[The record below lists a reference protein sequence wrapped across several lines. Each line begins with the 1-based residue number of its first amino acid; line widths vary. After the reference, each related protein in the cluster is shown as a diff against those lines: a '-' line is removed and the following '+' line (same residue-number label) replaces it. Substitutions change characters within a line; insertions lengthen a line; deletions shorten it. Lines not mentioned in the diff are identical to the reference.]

1 MPLTSH
7 KIIGIALCCAFPV
20 GWIWPEFKCLINQ
33 GVTVSY
39 VPSPTDAPAPLPML
53 SGSHAV
59 SLTRSEFAAVRAYVQ
74 GMPAALVVGR
84 YLADDGDDDDAG
96 ESALRTLLG
105 LRDRMVQLAHL
116 HGRADLG
123 ELLVAGPGRSNR
135 GMDRRVDALAELER
149 LGTAAPRA
157 EHGVELW
164 FGPSLA
170 RRLRK
175 ANIVTIKA
183 LIALTNARGTGWWR
197 RVPRIGALA
206 GQAIN
211 RWLAEHRDLVR
222 TSQGQPMLAA
232 HVGDRAPLA
241 RGALTPDMPRLLPL
255 ELLAGDAGASPA
267 CPFASGVDVVRKWLH
282 ASAPPAGATY
292 AAYRKEA
299 ERLLLW
305 SVVERRKGL
314 AALDGQ
320 DRQAYLAFLADPQPA
335 ARWCGPRASR
345 QVGAWRPFTGPL
357 GDASLRHSMRV
368 LGALWAWMA
377 RNGYASAA
385 RWLPAGGPATG
396 TGTDIGMT
404 RAAGDVAS
412 GLDPGSA
419 AGEGIVDD
427 MALVRFTAWLENE
440 CVQPDGRRYRAAA
453 AAVALLREC
462 RPRFAGLVALRWKD
476 LRILDRVPATK
487 ADEALDGD
495 RLALSDTALAALRR
509 HWQDRALDLDMPA
522 MADVPLLGPPVA
534 PPTRRAQ
541 RKLASMT
548 HPPYSVRGLH
558 ALLSAVIT
566 RYRRLD
572 ASFPACTPRDLVREA
587 RRCRT
592 ALASAEE
599 VGTEKESP

>member
-1 MPLTSH
+1 M
-7 KIIGIALCCAFPV
+7 
-20 GWIWPEFKCLINQ
+20 
-33 GVTVSY
+33 
-39 VPSPTDAPAPLPML
+39 PSPTDHPAPPTML
-53 SGSHAV
+53 SASHSV

-74 GMPAALVVGR
+74 GMPAAMVVGR
-84 YLADDGDDDDAG
+84 YLAEDGDDDDAG

-116 HGRADLG
+116 HGRADLA

-149 LGTAAPRA
+149 LGMAAPRA

-170 RRLRK
+170 RRLRN
-175 ANIVTIKA
+175 AEIVTLKS
-183 LIALTNARGTGWWR
+183 LIALANLRGTGWWR

-211 RWLAEHRDLVR
+211 RWLAEHRALVR

-232 HVGDRAPLA
+232 HVGNRTPLE
-241 RGALTPDMPRLLPL
+241 RGALAPDMPSLLPL
-255 ELLAGDAGASPA
+255 ELLASDAGASPA
-267 CPFASGVDVVRKWLH
+267 CPFARGVEVVRKWLH

-305 SVVERRKGL
+305 SAIERRKGL
-314 AALDGQ
+314 AALDEQ

-335 ARWCGPRASR
+335 ARWCGPRAPR

-377 RNGYASAA
+377 RNGYESAA
-385 RWLPAGGPATG
+385 RWLPIGVPARG
-396 TGTDIGMT
+396 AAADIRMLP
-404 RAAGDVAS
+404 AAGNVVS
-412 GLDPGSA
+412 GPDPGSID
-419 AGEGIVDD
+419 GEEIVDD
-427 MALVRFTAWLENE
+427 MALVRFAAWLENE
-440 CVQPDGRRYRAAA
+440 SSQPDGARYRAAVA
-453 AAVALLREC
+453 AIALLREC
-462 RPRFAGLVALRWKD
+462 RPRFAGLVALRWQD
-476 LRILDRVPATK
+476 LRVLDRVPEAK
-487 ADEALDGD
+487 AEEAPDD
-495 RLALSDTALAALRR
+495 RLALSHTALAALRR
-509 HWQDRALDLDMPA
+509 HWHDRGLDLDVPA
-522 MADVPLLGPPVA
+522 AADVPLLGPPAA

-541 RKLASMT
+541 RKLAST
-548 HPPYSVRGLH
+548 PHPPYSVRGLH
-558 ALLSAVIT
+558 ALLAAVIT
-566 RYRRLD
+566 RYRKLD
-572 ASFPACTPRDLVREA
+572 VAFPAWSPRDLVREA

-592 ALASAEE
+592 ALASTEE
-599 VGTEKESP
+599 VGTEEYFRKD

>member
-1 MPLTSH
+1 M
-7 KIIGIALCCAFPV
+7 
-20 GWIWPEFKCLINQ
+20 
-33 GVTVSY
+33 
-39 VPSPTDAPAPLPML
+39 LP
-53 SGSHAV
+53 GSHTV

-74 GMPAALVVGR
+74 GMPAAMVVGR
-84 YLADDGDDDDAG
+84 YLADDGDEDDAG

-116 HGRADLG
+116 HGRADLA

-170 RRLRK
+170 RRLRN
-175 ANIVTIKA
+175 AEIVTIKA
-183 LIALTNARGTGWWR
+183 LIGLSNARGAGWWR
-197 RVPRIGALA
+197 RVPGIGALA

-211 RWLAEHRDLVR
+211 RWLAEHRELVR
-222 TSQGQPMLAA
+222 TPQGKPMLAA
-232 HVGDRAPLA
+232 HVGNRTPLA
-241 RGALTPDMPRLLPL
+241 RGALAPDMPHLLPL
-255 ELLAGDAGASPA
+255 ELLASDAGAPPA
-267 CPFASGVDVVRKWLH
+267 CPFAHGVVTVRKWLH
-282 ASAPPAGATY
+282 ASAHPAGTTY

-305 SVVERRKGL
+305 SATERRKGL
-314 AALDGQ
+314 AMLDEQ

-335 ARWCGPRASR
+335 ARWCGPRAPR

-377 RNGYASAA
+377 RNGYDSAA
-385 RWLPAGGPATG
+385 RWLPVGGAARG
-396 TGTDIGMT
+396 AAADIGM
-404 RAAGDVAS
+404 APEAGDMAS
-412 GLDPGSA
+412 GPGTGSA
-419 AGEGIVDD
+419 GGGGIVDE
-427 MALVRFTAWLENE
+427 MGLARFTAWLDDESRR
-440 CVQPDGRRYRAAA
+440 PDGMRYRTAA

-476 LRILDRVPATK
+476 LQVLHRAPETK
-487 ADEALDGD
+487 GEEAPDED
-495 RLALSDTALAALRR
+495 RLALSDMALAALRR
-509 HWQDRALDLDMPA
+509 HWQDRGLDLDAPA
-522 MADVPLLGPPVA
+522 TADVPLLGPPAA

-541 RKLASMT
+541 RKLAST
-548 HPPYSVRGLH
+548 TYPPYSVRGLH
-558 ALLSAVIT
+558 ALLSAAIT
-566 RYRRLD
+566 RYHRLD
-572 ASFPACTPRDLVREA
+572 AAFPVWSPRDLVREA
-587 RRCRT
+587 QHCRT

-599 VGTEKESP
+599 VGTEREMP